1 MRSTKNRT
9 AIKKKM
15 KSIRRVQS
23 KVKDLKMIEET
34 LKSEKEKIKNL
45 KKYVECPVCL
55 DIPRK
60 GLIFSCPNGHIICQ
74 KCKVGQCPVC
84 RVRVGNNKSILAL
97 AFIENILHNCKFDG
111 CEEEY
116 PLEKIENHEKYCFL
130 RVVSCPH
137 GQCVKKVQLNDI
149 LVHFYETGCSGNS
162 VPRAFEGSSVA
173 RSFNFKDDLDR
184 KMANPEYA
192 CSWPLK
198 MFSYQ
203 DSEGDGHY
211 FVLCASKSG
220 DYYHITMVMFES
232 PLVCSDINI
241 EIEVFEHSASPDKQP
256 YAKLRCNPCS
266 IDEAKSDM
274 KHLGLS
280 VHYKVMEKMV
290 LKEESFVFTVRI
302 TFV

>member
-1 MRSTKNRT
+1 MRS
-9 AIKKKM
+9 IKKRADAMKKI

-23 KVKDLKMIEET
+23 KVKDLKMIEEK

-45 KKYVECPVCL
+45 KKHVECPVCL

-60 GLIFSCPNGHIICQ
+60 GPIFSCPNGHIICQ

-84 RVRVGNNKSILAL
+84 RVRVGNNKSILAV
-97 AFIENILHNCKFDG
+97 AFIENILHECKFDG

-116 PLEKIENHEKYCFL
+116 PLDMIENHEKYCDL

-137 GQCVKKVQLNDI
+137 NHCDKKVQMNMMMLH
-149 LVHFYETGCSGNS
+149 LYESSCCGEIES
-162 VPRAFEGSSVA
+162 RAFEESSSIN
-173 RSFNFKDDLDR
+173 RSFILKDFAL
-184 KMANPEYA
+184 KTNPEYK

-198 MFSYQ
+198 VFSCQ
-203 DSEGDGHY
+203 DDY
-211 FVLCASKSG
+211 YYALCTSKSG
-220 DYYHITMVMFES
+220 EYYHITMVMFES

-241 EIEVFEHSASPDKQP
+241 EIEVFEHSSSPDKQP